1 MEKSGIDRPAFLH
14 SNPYCYTKPTLLDS
28 LLMPDIELTIRP
40 LAESDLSEW
49 LRLRQMLWDG
59 NGEDDQKDEML
70 EIIDDLESQFVAVA
84 DIGGGRLVGFL
95 EASIRS
101 HVEDCDTD
109 NVGYLEGWFVEHEY
123 RKHGIGAG
131 LVAQAET
138 WARNRGC
145 TEMASDAEVDNLISL
160 AAHQKLGYSETS
172 RLVHLKKELA

>member
-1 MEKSGIDRPAFLH
+1 MPGLLLFKS
-14 SNPYCYTKPTLLDS
+14 YCDAKPTLVDS

-59 NGEDDQKDEML
+59 SGEDDQKDEML

-109 NVGYLEGWFVEHEY
+109 NVGYLEGWFVEDEY